1 MEDTRV
7 FENPVTH
14 IPLKSAFT
22 IEGRFIDVAHYLD
35 GRSEVIRVGHNI
47 VTDAGLGLVVGALG
61 NLTNGVA
68 RWQVGSGDPAWDTAP
83 IEATADTAELVAPVF
98 IKPVTVS
105 YWDREHNCFSPTPTD
120 TIDVRAVFMA
130 EEANAPLREFGL
142 VGPDPEHVLFNYVI
156 HERISKSEN
165 FNLERIMRI
174 TVRRE
179 QN

>member
-1 MEDTRV
+1 M
-7 FENPVTH
+7 
-14 IPLKSAFT
+14 KSAFT
-22 IEGRFIDVAHYLD
+22 IEGRFIDIAHFPD
-35 GRSEVIRVGHNI
+35 GRSEVIREGHNI

-61 NLTNGVA
+61 NLTNGITH
-68 RWQVGSGDPAWDTAP
+68 WQVGSGDPAWDTNP
-83 IEATADTAELVAPVF
+83 VEARADVAALIDPVF

-105 YWDREHNCFSPTPTD
+105 YWDAANNRFSPTPMD
-120 TIDVRAVFMA
+120 TIDVRVVFMA

-142 VGPDPEHVLFNYVI
+142 VGPDPENVLFNYVI

-179 QN
+179 QQ